1 MDEEAVAFTELGLLP
16 QYMSLSGPNRVFFNV
31 HADGLGWAIPAALGA
46 QLADRNRLV
55 ISMVGDGSYM
65 FTNPTAC
72 HQIAKALELPI
83 LIIIKNNGMW
93 NAVRRSVVKAYPDG
107 TAAQSNTM
115 PLTSLEPAPN
125 FSMIAQASRAHAEQ
139 VLNPQDLPS
148 ALQRALRVIREE
160 KRQVLLDLRVQ
171 YRINIDELVQYRLLG
186 AGVLFWW
193 RVEGCHWGRS
203 SDHRH
208 SHHFALV

>member
-16 QYMSLSGPNRVFFNV
+16 QYMSLSGPNRIFFNV
-31 HADGLGWAIPAALGA
+31 HAGGLGWAIPAALGA

-55 ISMVGDGSYM
+55 ISVVGDGSYM
-65 FTNPTAC
+65 FANPTAC
-72 HQIAKALELPI
+72 HQIAEALDLPI

-125 FSMIAQASRAHAEQ
+125 FSMIAQASRAHTEQ
-139 VLNPQDLPS
+139 VLNPHDLPS

-160 KRQVLLDLRVQ
+160 KRQVLLDLRVA
-171 YRINIDELVQYRLLG
+171 V
-186 AGVLFWW
+186 
-193 RVEGCHWGRS
+193 
-203 SDHRH
+203 SDQH
-208 SHHFALV
+208 